1 MSTNEEMLLERL
13 NPELARVWKAVRVLL
28 DKYGGTGDIEVH
40 FYKGRIK
47 IKDGLF
53 IKPSY
58 SDETDLLKDK

>member
-1 MSTNEEMLLERL
+1 MSTNEELLLEKL

-28 DKYGGTGDIEVH
+28 EKYDGTGDIEVH
-40 FYKGRIK
+40 FYRGRIK

-58 SDETDLLKDK
+58 TDENDLLKRK